1 MTESDLYRRAEKR
14 VDEKIGFYHHLY
26 SFIGVNIVFII
37 MNVIFSP
44 GEWWFYWITGLWG
57 IGLIFHFLRVFVF
70 PQKIDKEKMI
80 EEEMRKM
87 KK

>member
-14 VDEKIGFYHHLY
+14 VDEKISFYRHLY

-37 MNVIFSP
+37 MNIVFSP

-70 PQKIDKEKMI
+70 PEKIDKDRMI

-87 KK
+87 QK